1 MNRMIALFQR
11 RADEALKN
19 YTLVRAR
26 LKAMEVENVIPQE
39 MLKESGMLDYKATKH
54 AVELQVWQK
63 AADLLRKEELNK

>member
-19 YTLVRAR
+19 YTLIRAR
-26 LKAMEVENVIPQE
+26 LKAMEVANVIPE
-39 MLKESGMLDYKATKH
+39 ALVKESQILDYKATKH